1 MLPSTTPILY
11 STQLLIRSN
20 NVLEAQII
28 DYCLVQHQALVMHV
42 FDHNLGTPSQKHRT
56 HNVIY
61 SGSEGGTRDDA
72 HEYAWTNLLSFLDI
86 RIFSFHRKTK
96 VYSSF
101 LFEHSGLGSAICPHP
116 LLCVFIPDCLRAH
129 CTCWKKKTNQTNK
142 LIRSRHLKQDGL
154 AA

>member
-1 MLPSTTPILY
+1 MFWKLR
-11 STQLLIRSN
+11 LLI
-20 NVLEAQII
+20 ID

-42 FDHNLGTPSQKHRT
+42 FDHNLGTPSQKRRT
-56 HNVIY
+56 QNVIY
-61 SGSEGGTRDDA
+61 SANEGGTRDDA

-86 RIFSFHRKTK
+86 RIFRFHQKTK

-101 LFEHSGLGSAICPHP
+101 LFEHSGLGSAMCPHP

-129 CTCWKKKTNQTNK
+129 CTCWKKTNQTNK